1 MNPERLPNG
10 QPKPILYYT
19 TFLLTWF
26 ENPVWVKTKTALIH
40 SKRAFDLKIGS
51 KNAQSG
57 DRFCDQGFQIERGLV
72 NSYFCLFHLGNHIL
86 STIEEFGFQESPK
99 PRGCRRF
106 INKELIRSF

>member
-1 MNPERLPNG
+1 MKSTGNEPLTNNSSIIIVV
-10 QPKPILYYT
+10 QY
-19 TFLLTWF
+19 FLM
-26 ENPVWVKTKTALIH
+26 V
-40 SKRAFDLKIGS
+40 RAHL
-51 KNAQSG
+51 G